1 MQSGSV
7 RPGVSSGVQMGKEAH
22 VVIGRIPFPKD
33 FQVPAG
39 YCLEVT
45 FSFLPLRPLPQG
57 NFLIKASSRRP
68 ASRLAVTTKVMSP
81 LYCFSVLAGSQLL
94 RGRGL

>member
-1 MQSGSV
+1 M
-7 RPGVSSGVQMGKEAH
+7 
-22 VVIGRIPFPKD
+22 VIGRIPFPKD

-57 NFLIKASSRRP
+57 NFLYQSQQQEAS
-68 ASRLAVTTKVMSP
+68 
-81 LYCFSVLAGSQLL
+81 LAGWQ
-94 RGRGL
+94 